1 MRVEVGADGG
11 GAFLGRGWPEL
22 AAACGQIPAKFV
34 QKCITKEHLNNH
46 MAFVSGPHGKMCQI
60 ELEINQL
67 GVFFAGGWSQF
78 MAFHGITAD
87 NSLLLRYEG
96 NMVFT
101 VKVFELNGCQRE
113 YKQKQIAI
121 QQSQLHVKHLP
132 LLSYDASTLTYIQNQ
147 QETPVTKKDWS
158 NSDGNIR
165 SKGSMTFLK
174 EPKTK
179 CVFEIGRPSWIRKEM
194 NTFTIKNR
202 LYLPLAF
209 CEMIGLKNHSM
220 IKLKTSMSSARFWR
234 AHLCLYHNC
243 GQLCGSGWKSFCHEN
258 EIKGGHIC
266 TFKIIEIDVWQVII
280 DR

>member
-1 MRVEVGADGG
+1 
-11 GAFLGRGWPEL
+11 
-22 AAACGQIPAKFV
+22 
-34 QKCITKEHLNNH
+34 
-46 MAFVSGPHGKMCQI
+46 MAVISGPHGKMCQI

-113 YKQKQIAI
+113 YKQKQIVI
-121 QQSQLHVKHLP
+121 QQNFGKQQEAPS
-132 LLSYDASTLTYIQNQ
+132 ASIQNCMSKNNWPSGERQ
-147 QETPVTKKDWS
+147 KIP
-158 NSDGNIR
+158 
-165 SKGSMTFLK
+165 KGSFQRNSSY
-174 EPKTK
+174 EPKTT

-202 LYLPLAF
+202 LQSLPLAF

-258 EIKGGHIC
+258 EIKAGHIC